1 MYQIRH
7 LQAVIHEICN
17 DGVPKAD
24 GGALDAGG
32 DQADVGTPKHGVS
45 HNEEGAPDE
54 VGALD
59 KVGNPVEGSTHDEGG
74 DPDDVSAP
82 EEGVARNE
90 DGALDKVGAL
100 DEVDAPKE
108 GGDVDE
114 DGALEVEC
122 VIDDEFPDFIIIQK
136 VLISLLME
144 TVPKSL
150 AVKKIMLLK

>member
-122 VIDDEFPDFIIIQK
+122 VIDDEFPDFIII
-136 VLISLLME
+136 
-144 TVPKSL
+144 
-150 AVKKIMLLK
+150 